1 MSEPIL
7 PPLPPQ
13 APRIDSRFWPWLMRG
28 LLRLSGWRLLGELP
42 DVPKLIIIGAPHS
55 SYWDGVWGLMMKIA
69 LGADIKVM
77 IKREVLDS
85 PLGLILRPL
94 GMIGINRKAALNVVG
109 QMVRRFADHP
119 RMWLGITPEGTRKHV
134 THWKSGFLRIAREAE
149 VPILPVF
156 LDYPTKTF
164 TLGTPQYATDDPD
177 ADMARIR
184 ALFRGYRGKHRNTEQ
199 AEPDAD
205 V

>member
-1 MSEPIL
+1 MRGPIL
-7 PPLPPQ
+7 PPVPPQ
-13 APRIDSRFWPWLMRG
+13 VPRLHSRFWPWLMRG
-28 LLRLSGWRLLGELP
+28 VLRLSGWRLLGKLP

-55 SYWDGVWGLMMKIA
+55 SYWDGVWGLVMKVA

-85 PLGLILRPL
+85 PLGWILRPL
-94 GMIGINRKAALNVVG
+94 GMIGINRKAAINVVG

-119 RMWLGITPEGTRKHV
+119 RMWLGITPEGTRKRV
-134 THWKSGFLRIAREAE
+134 KHWKSGFLRIAREAD

-164 TLGTPQYATDDPD
+164 TLGEPIRASEDAD
-177 ADMARIR
+177 ADMAAIR
-184 ALFRGYRGKHRNTEQ
+184 ALFRGYRGKHRNTE
-199 AEPDAD
+199 
-205 V
+205 